1 MDSKKIQTSKNCV
14 TSNSLGTYASKG
26 LYPTLR
32 FLSTLLILTLTTAVA
47 WAANSDATTLSTGND
62 DVPAVHE
69 DATVTDWATLKLS
82 VEAGGTV
89 TLMNDVTR
97 NADEDIV
104 VTKAVTLDLNG
115 HTIYGYETGS
125 STHYQYTP
133 IFSVGTGGKLTITDG
148 SSDKRGTITN
158 VWGTS
163 AISIEGRDESSYGE
177 ATFEA
182 GTIASGGVS
191 IKNYGR
197 FTMTG
202 GTISI
207 GGNQGV
213 DVGNNATFTMTGGTI
228 TGNSIGVHIYSASS
242 TFTVSGNV
250 NITDNT
256 ERDVSLYYDDM
267 YPNDRFNPIH
277 IGGALASTARI
288 GVYTNRNQNNLGY
301 NQILVFTDGLKGRGM
316 RENFVRN
323 NVGEES
329 LYMANLESGE
339 MALSIPYTLTVPDNV
354 TVNELT
360 PTSEDQNKYMVGYGD
375 HITLNYG
382 GAVSEGYSVVYIAT
396 AGTVSGNFF
405 TMPNEDVTISTTT
418 VKTTLELTAYQAT
431 LNGISKY
438 WTTFYHPMAS
448 YQLSDGAQAF
458 YMKSDKALYI
468 VGDGDVVPKGKA
480 VVIMANA
487 ASIELTK
494 VTDPSITVIGNILV
508 GTSAEKTVE
517 AGTVYVMNKDAS
529 NNVGFYQYSGTTIP
543 ANKAYVEQ

>member
-14 TSNSLGTYASKG
+14 TANSLGTYASKRFSASLKCLTSIGFMMICTMTAWAQDANGNMTWSG
-26 LYPTLR
+26 LKTAMEAGQ
-32 FLSTLLILTLTTAVA
+32 SVTLT
-47 WAANSDATTLSTGND
+47 
-62 DVPAVHE
+62 
-69 DATVTDWATLKLS
+69 
-82 VEAGGTV
+82 
-89 TLMNDVTR
+89 NDVTR
-97 NADEDIV
+97 DANSSIEIPIEV
-104 VTKAVTLDLNG
+104 NNNNTVTLDLNG

-133 IFSVGTGGKLTITDG
+133 IFSVGAGGKLTITDG

-163 AISIEGRDESSYGE
+163 AINVYGTDESSYGE
-177 ATFEA
+177 ATFKA
-182 GTIASGGVS
+182 GTIASGGVY
-191 IKNYGR
+191 IGDYGR

-202 GTISI
+202 GTINI
-207 GGNQGV
+207 EATGYGV
-213 DVGNNATFTMTGGTI
+213 YVGDNATFTMTGGTI
-228 TGNSIGVHIYSASS
+228 TGNSVGVYIKSASS
-242 TFTVSGNV
+242 TFTVSGQV
-250 NITDNT
+250 NITGNT
-256 ERDVSLYYDDM
+256 ENGKTQDVFLYYDD
-267 YPNDRFNPIH
+267 RKSNPIH

-288 GVYTNRNQNNLGY
+288 GVYTNRDQNNLPPY
-301 NQILVFTDGLKGRGM
+301 NKILAFTDGLKGRGM

-339 MALSIPYTLTVPDNV
+339 MALSKPYTLTVPDNV

-396 AGTVSGNFF
+396 AGTVSGNYF

-448 YQLSDGAQAF
+448 YQLSDGSQAF
-458 YMKSDKALYI
+458 YMKSDKALYM

-543 ANKAYVEQ
+543 ANKAYVKQ